1 MSVAQGTQSGVRPAG
16 GAGSDVI
23 DILVVDDHPIVRE
36 GLVAILESQIDF
48 NVVAEGNNGVEALAL
63 YKKHAPNVVLMD
75 LQMPQMD
82 GVAAIQ
88 QIRAHDPE
96 AKIVVLT
103 AYDTD
108 ERILQAV
115 QAGAR
120 GYLLKGAP
128 REDIF
133 RAIRVVNLGG
143 SLLEPAVAGKLLSHV
158 GGIMRGENRDEELTA
173 RELDVLKL
181 MAKGLR
187 NKEIASELFITE
199 RTVKFHANS
208 IYQKLE
214 VNGRTEAVS
223 KAIQRGLVQ
232 L

>member
-1 MSVAQGTQSGVRPAG
+1 M
-16 GAGSDVI
+16 I

-36 GLVAILESQIDF
+36 GLVAILEGQDDF
-48 NVVAEGNNGVEALAL
+48 NVVAEGNNGNEALEL
-63 YKKHAPNVVLMD
+63 YKRHSPNVVMID
-75 LQMPQMD
+75 LQMPVAD
-82 GVAAIQ
+82 GVQGIQ
-88 QIRAHDPE
+88 NIRAHDPD

-133 RAIRVVNLGG
+133 RAIRVVNMGG
-143 SLLEPAVAGKLLSHV
+143 SLLEPAVAGKLLTHV
-158 GGIMRGENRDEELTA
+158 GGIMRGENKEEELTA

-181 MAKGLR
+181 MSKGLR
-187 NKEIASELFITE
+187 NKEIATELFITE

-223 KAIQRGLVQ
+223 RAIQRGLVK
-232 L
+232 LT

>member
-1 MSVAQGTQSGVRPAG
+1 MITGNRTSSHATTPERTP
-16 GAGSDVI
+16 DMI

-36 GLVAILESQIDF
+36 GLVAILEAQDDF
-48 NVVAEGNNGVEALAL
+48 NVVGEGNNGAEGVDL
-63 YKKHAPNVVLMD
+63 YRRLRPDVVLLD
-75 LQMPQMD
+75 LQMPKVD
-82 GVAAIQ
+82 GVQAIQ
-88 QIRAHDPE
+88 MIREDDPD

-128 REDIF
+128 REEIF
-133 RAIRVVNLGG
+133 RAVRVVNLGG
-143 SLLEPAVAGKLLSHV
+143 SLLEPGVAGKLLTHV
-158 GGIMRGENRDEELTA
+158 GGIMRGDTKEEELTT

-181 MAKGLR
+181 MSKGLR

-208 IYQKLE
+208 IYQKLD
-214 VNGRTEAVS
+214 VSGRTEAVS
-223 KAIQRGLVQ
+223 RAIQRGLVKV
-232 L
+232 

>member
-1 MSVAQGTQSGVRPAG
+1 MKGTERM
-16 GAGSDVI
+16 I

-36 GLVAILESQIDF
+36 GLVAILESQDDF
-48 NVVAEGNNGVEALAL
+48 NVVAEGNNGAEALEQ
-63 YKKHAPNVVLMD
+63 YKKYRPDVVMID
-75 LQMPQMD
+75 LQMPGTD
-82 GVAAIQ
+82 GVAGIQ
-88 QIRAHDPE
+88 GIRAFD
-96 AKIVVLT
+96 ADARIVVLT

-128 REDIF
+128 RDDIF
-133 RAIRVVNLGG
+133 RAIRVVNMGG
-143 SLLEPAVAGKLLSHV
+143 SLLEPAVAGKLLTHV
-158 GGIMRGENRDEELTA
+158 GGIMRGENKEEELTQ
-173 RELDVLKL
+173 RELDVLRL

-187 NKEIASELFITE
+187 NKEIAAELFITE

-223 KAIQRGLVQ
+223 RAIQRGLVQ
-232 L
+232 LT